1 MGDRAR
7 RHKVEIM
14 KREEF
19 ITDIAGVD
27 IGKLKLDVAFA
38 RSADHQTIANRPEAF
53 AALIAWLHEHGVHR
67 VGMEASGDY
76 ERDVREALEV
86 AGFEVVVHQPQE
98 IKAYARFRRV
108 LAKSDKID
116 ARVIAQATQHWEGVV
131 ARRDPVLAELAE
143 MLTLYE
149 FMSRK
154 AAETKTLAEHQRL
167 AEVKALNT
175 ETIRHLMQQKQKILV
190 KVLQRL
196 RARPDLRQRF
206 ELLQSLPGIGPVIA
220 AVLVVRMPELG
231 SLQHGQAAALLGVA
245 PFDRDS
251 GMMAGK
257 RFIKGGRQRPRD
269 FVYLAALAAK
279 RWKSHFK
286 IFADRLIANGK
297 LPKVA
302 IIAVMRKLIEAANLI
317 LKRQSPWIENKT

>member
-1 MGDRAR
+1 
-7 RHKVEIM
+7 M
-14 KREEF
+14 KREQF
-19 ITDIAGVD
+19 ITDVAGVD

-38 RSADHQTIANRPEAF
+38 VSEDHQSIANKAEAF
-53 AALIAWLHEHGVHR
+53 PALITWLHDHGVQR

-76 ERDVREALEV
+76 ERDVREALED
-86 AGFEVVVHQPQE
+86 AGFEVIVHQPQE

-131 ARRDPVLAELAE
+131 ARRDPELTELAE

-149 FMSRK
+149 FIADK

-175 ETIRHLMQQKQKILV
+175 ATIHHLVQQKQKILAII
-190 KVLQRL
+190 LQRL
-196 RARPDLRQRF
+196 RARPDLCRRF

-231 SLQHGQAAALLGVA
+231 HLEHGQAAALLGVA

-251 GMMAGK
+251 GMMTAK

-279 RWKSHFK
+279 RWAAHFK
-286 IFADRLIANGK
+286 TFADRLIANGK
-297 LPKVA
+297 PPKVA
-302 IIAVMRKLIEAANLI
+302 IVAVMRKLIEAANLV
-317 LKRQSPWIENKT
+317 LKRQTPWTTVQP

>member
-1 MGDRAR
+1 
-7 RHKVEIM
+7 M
-14 KREEF
+14 KREQF
-19 ITDIAGVD
+19 ITDVAGVD

-38 RSADHQTIANRPEAF
+38 KSSDHQSIANKAETFPG
-53 AALIAWLHEHGVHR
+53 LIAWLHEHGVQR

-76 ERDVREALEV
+76 ERDVREALES

-131 ARRDPVLAELAE
+131 ARRDPELRELAE

-149 FMSRK
+149 FLADK
-154 AAETKTLAEHQRL
+154 LAETKTLAEHQRL

-175 ETIRHLMQQKQKILV
+175 ETIHHLVQQKQKILAR
-190 KVLQRL
+190 VLQRL
-196 RARPDLRQRF
+196 RARPDLRSRF
-206 ELLQSLPGIGPVIA
+206 ELLQSLPGIGPVVA

-231 SLQHGQAAALLGVA
+231 HLEHGQAASLLGVA

-269 FVYLAALAAK
+269 FVYLAAIVAK
-279 RWKSHFK
+279 RWNDAFK
-286 IFADRLIANGK
+286 TFAQRLIANGK
-297 LPKVA
+297 PLKVA
-302 IIAVMRKLIEAANLI
+302 VIAVMRKLIEAANLV
-317 LKRQSPWIENKT
+317 LKRQTPWMTSNP